1 MGDITRRYPRCMSRK
16 YTARHLVGAFAFGLL
31 VGGLAVKKG
40 CPPVPVPADT
50 DPPPVTVPAT
60 SGAK

>member
-1 MGDITRRYPRCMSRK
+1 MSRK
-16 YTARHLVGAFAFGLL
+16 YTLLHLVGTFAFGVL

-40 CPPVPVPADT
+40 CPPVPVPGDHDT
-50 DPPPVTVPAT
+50 APVTAPAT